1 MKKILKRRVRRV
13 SRSMHWSDVTV
24 KHSVVAVR

>member
-13 SRSMHWSDVTV
+13 SRNMHWSDATV
-24 KHSVVAVR
+24 KHSIVPVR